1 MIWTTIQMLAAAV
14 AAIPVDK
21 ISVSKCL
28 PPLNVRLAWHVRLMS
43 TVTGVTMPGSDFGFV
58 GQAYAPANSNQDVQR
73 LVNWYLEV
81 SGDGK
86 SKMPT
91 ALLGR
96 PGLDPIIQ
104 LDIAA
109 VRGFWVLPGG
119 LQAIAVAGE
128 TVYVITTTVPATQ
141 TSIAQF
147 ATRAV
152 GYLTTNSGQVRIRD
166 NGAGGYAV
174 LVDGQ
179 NGYYF
184 RIAGAGTTT
193 FTGTPT
199 SGSFT
204 LPYSGSLNTALVT
217 GSAINGTGIAVGTV
231 ITSINVD
238 AGTVTMSA
246 AATSSPGPVTITV
259 TLNEFDVISDPGF
272 VSPSHIAFIDGWF
285 IVNRVGSQAFA
296 TSGPVAY
303 TLIFPVLFFALK
315 DSQSDN
321 LQGLEELNREVWL
334 IGERASE
341 IWFNAGG
348 ANFAFQRIPGAAP
361 PIGTSAPQ
369 SIRKSGD
376 SLMWLGRTQEGE
388 NVVVQTQQYSWK
400 RVSQHGVE
408 TQITSYPLVAD
419 ASAYSYEEEGHLFYV
434 LTFPTADRTWVYD
447 NNGTWHERLSYDTT
461 TGQYHRERPN
471 CFANFQNLRLVGDY
485 QSGQIHHMSREFY
498 TDAGQPIVCLRRC
511 PHVWSAEDR
520 KRRFSTALQI
530 EFKAGVGSQ
539 TGQGVNPQ
547 MMLRWSS
554 DSGQSFGNEH
564 WAGIGRAGQTKH
576 RAIWRRLGSYW
587 DRVYEGRFS
596 DPAQRDIVGA
606 TLYQLPSET
615 GNA

>member
-1 MIWTTIQMLAAAV
+1 M
-14 AAIPVDK
+14 
-21 ISVSKCL
+21 
-28 PPLNVRLAWHVRLMS
+28 NVRLAWHVRLMS

-96 PGLDPIIQ
+96 PGLNPIIE
-104 LDIAA
+104 LDPGA
-109 VRGFWVLPGG
+109 VRGAWVLPGG
-119 LQAIAVAGE
+119 EQAIWVSGD
-128 TVYVITTTVPATQ
+128 TVYVITVTVPPTQ
-141 TSIAQF
+141 TAIAQF
-147 ATRAV
+147 STRAV
-152 GYLTTNSGQVRIRD
+152 GTLNTNSGQVRIRD

-174 LVDGQ
+174 LVDGL

-184 RIAGAGTTT
+184 RIAGAGTTS

-199 SGSFT
+199 SGST
-204 LPYSGSLNTALVT
+204 ALPYSGNLNTALVT
-217 GSAINGTGIAVGTV
+217 GSVLSGSGIAAGAT
-231 ITSINVD
+231 ITSINSD
-238 AGTVTMSA
+238 AGTVTMSD
-246 AATSSPGPVTITV
+246 AATSSPGAVTITV
-259 TLNEFDVISDPGF
+259 TLAEFGVISDPGF
-272 VSPSHIAFIDGWF
+272 EAPSHIAFIDGWL

-315 DSQSDN
+315 DSQSDH

-369 SIRKSGD
+369 SIRKAGD

-408 TQITSYPLVAD
+408 KQITSYPLVAD
-419 ASAYSYEEEGHLFYV
+419 AAAYAYEEEGHLFYV

-447 NNGTWHERLSYDTT
+447 NNGTWHERLSYDDV
-461 TGQYHRERPN
+461 TGQFHRERPN

-485 QSGQIHHMSREFY
+485 QSGQIHHMSRQYF
-498 TDAGQPIVCLRRC
+498 TDADEPIVCVRRC
-511 PHVWSAEDR
+511 PHVWSAQDR

-530 EFKAGVGSQ
+530 EFTAGVGAQ

-554 DSGQSFGNEH
+554 DGGQTFGTEH
-564 WAGIGRAGQTKH
+564 WAGIGRAGQT
-576 RAIWRRLGSYW
+576 RYRSMWRRLGSYW

-596 DPAQRDIVGA
+596 DPVQRDIVGA
-606 TLYQLPSET
+606 TLYQLDSET
-615 GNA
+615 GPA